1 MKHTSKP
8 RAVVSIGG
16 KGHAGKTT
24 VAITAAHIFDRHSI
38 PWIGI
43 DTDTENASFLR
54 AFGKERVH
62 SCHLVSGGK
71 ANEIDV
77 DRFVSLIGEAVGS
90 KKTSVIIDAG
100 AGQWESIE
108 ARLVDSGLVD
118 MLATDAITTIL
129 FTMGAADENVT
140 TLRATLEALPK
151 QLLSVP
157 FVLIENHRDGPNKR
171 FLDDQDE
178 HTKAVREILANRKIP
193 TVVSAA
199 VRAETMDLARKASF
213 SAFLGPE
220 SKASWAQRQYFS
232 RWLEPIV
239 AALTPIIMRQGHE

>member
-1 MKHTSKP
+1 MKDTSKP
-8 RAVVSIGG
+8 LAVVSIGG
-16 KGHAGKTT
+16 KGHAGKT
-24 VAITAAHIFDRHSI
+24 ICSMTAAYIFDRQKVH
-38 PWIGI
+38 WIGI

-54 AFGKERVH
+54 AFGEEKVH

-77 DRFVSLIGEAVGS
+77 DRFVSLIGEAIS
-90 KKTSVIIDAG
+90 NKKSVIIDAG

-118 MLATDAITTIL
+118 MLSTDAITTIL

-140 TLRATLEALPK
+140 TLRATLEALPQ
-151 QLLSVP
+151 QLLTIP

-178 HTKAVREILANRKIP
+178 HTIAVRKILDKRKIP

-213 SAFLGPE
+213 SVFLGPE

-232 RWLEPIV
+232 RWLERIV
-239 AALTPIIMRQGHE
+239 AALTPTIMRQDHE